1 MGKEY
6 KEIVNND
13 NLSMVINNLPELYDN
28 YDNSMIDN
36 LTTIYKNVKTL
47 GYNPVK
53 YKYGNRRKSGRMYPI
68 SSVVGCQPL
77 PRVIRNSI
85 MVDYVE
91 LDIKSAQP
99 TFLINL
105 MEQHDTQTPKLKY
118 FIDNK
123 NKLTKDKPQ
132 YKQCVSSL
140 CNSDF
145 TTKIYKSITN
155 VPSWLIELK
164 DELIN
169 VIHPKIKEIFKE
181 QYSSI
186 HKTNAIGTLIYNLY
200 CDKEEAW
207 RNDMLWFMEH
217 RSPKIETK
225 NIMLNHDGI
234 YVNKNAITNEGFE
247 NLQKFLMER
256 HKITLSKKELTDTL
270 DLSGY
275 EPNDIDCDEDDD
287 EQNRDRKCADAF
299 LEYLIECGHDFVKD
313 KSHGGSKCWW
323 FNSDEGL
330 WYDLSI
336 SSLKDDLKNNMYYC
350 KRLDEKYRTMNAQ
363 QNQILSQLNSIIKPY
378 EPKGDMISFE
388 NFKVMSS
395 KYKLPFLNGIW
406 DFEKSELTEYT
417 KDSFFTYKIQFNID
431 PTFEILEHDKE
442 LKEKVDNTLVKGF
455 LGTEAEQQY
464 WLHILGRSICGAIDD
479 KVVYCCIGKG
489 NSGKGVWATLLNGIL
504 GSYASTFNSGGL
516 DDSQYKGDLDKAM
529 SWVVGKR
536 HSRISMCSE
545 LQDGMT
551 ASCELLKKL
560 VSGGDTISGRLLHG
574 NTMEYVPQ
582 TTYFLFLNDWFNKI
596 TKVDDE
602 LKRRLR
608 FIEPPF
614 NYYMPT
620 EYEKKK
626 HLPNVRPADP
636 YVKDWISTKKVREY
650 VLHLIL
656 KSYKHETPTEPECC
670 KTLFNDYIDDTDL
683 GSLISQYINFTNDH
697 KSDYLQIDKVKKH
710 ITQNID
716 QCKNLTGKYI
726 KTELLKLGAK
736 YTNKRYGGTTA
747 TSYTGIKLIKPVED
761 DDNFMFQQD
770 NKYDSDADL

>member
-6 KEIVNND
+6 KELINND
-13 NLSMVINNLPELYDN
+13 NLSIVINNLPELYDN

-36 LTTIYKNVKTL
+36 LTKVYKNVRTL

-53 YKYGNRRKSGRMYPI
+53 YKYGSRRKSGRLYPI
-68 SSVVGCQPL
+68 SSAVGCQPL
-77 PRVIRNSI
+77 PRIIRNTI
-85 MVDYVE
+85 MVDYCE

-99 TFLINL
+99 TFLFNL
-105 MEQHDTQTPKLKY
+105 MEQYNTDTPKLKY

-123 NKLTKDKPQ
+123 QKLTKDKPE

-145 TTKIYKSITN
+145 ITKIYKELKN

-164 DELIN
+164 DELSN
-169 VIHPKIKEIFKE
+169 VIHPKIKDLFKE

-207 RNDMLWFMEH
+207 RNDLLWFMEH
-217 RSPKIETK
+217 RSPKVDTK
-225 NIMLNHDGI
+225 NIMINHDGI
-234 YVNKNAITNEGFE
+234 YVPNDAISKEALT
-247 NLQKFLMER
+247 NLQQFLLDR
-256 HKITLSKKELTDTL
+256 HKIIIVKKELNDKL
-270 DLSGY
+270 DISGY
-275 EPNDIDCDEDDD
+275 EPADIDIDDDDD
-287 EQNRDRKCADAF
+287 ELMNDRECCVAF
-299 LEYLIECGHDFVKD
+299 LEYLTECGHHFISEDD
-313 KSHGGSKCWW
+313 SENSKCWW
-323 FNSDEGL
+323 FNGDKGL
-330 WYDLSI
+330 WYDLSF
-336 SSLKDDLKNNMYYC
+336 SSLKDKLKYHMYFC
-350 KRLDEKYRTMNAQ
+350 KRLDKKYRTMNAQ
-363 QNQILSQLNSIIKPY
+363 QNQILSVMNTVIPEY
-378 EPKGDMISFE
+378 EPIGDMTNFD

-406 DFEKSELTEYT
+406 DFDLGELIPYS

-431 PTFEILEHDKE
+431 PTFDILNKDKE
-442 LKEKVDNTLVKGF
+442 LKTKVDNVLIKGF
-455 LGTEAEQQY
+455 LATEAEQKY
-464 WLHILGRSICGAIDD
+464 WLHLLGRGMCGAVDD
-479 KVVYCCIGKG
+479 KLMYCCIGKG

-504 GSYASTFNSGGL
+504 GQYVSTFNSGGL

-529 SWVVGKR
+529 CWIVAKR
-536 HSRISMCSE
+536 HSRLSICSE

-551 ASCELLKKL
+551 ASCELIKKL
-560 VSGGDTISGRLLHG
+560 VSGGDIISGRVLHKS
-574 NTMEYVPQ
+574 TMEYVPQ

-608 FIEPPF
+608 FIEPPY
-614 NYYMPT
+614 NYYLPT
-620 EYEKKK
+620 EYELKK
-626 HLPNVRPADP
+626 HLPNVRQADP
-636 YVKDWISTKKVREY
+636 YVKDWISTKKVKEY

-656 KSYKHETPTEPECC
+656 KNYKHSIPVEPDCC
-670 KTLFNDYIDDTDL
+670 KSLFDEYIDDTDL
-683 GSLISQYINFTNDH
+683 GKLIGEYVSFTLDH
-697 KSDYLQIDKVKKH
+697 KKDYLQVDKVKKH
-710 ITQNID
+710 ITQNIE

-726 KTELLKLGAK
+726 KMELLKLGAK

-747 TSYTGIKLIKPVED
+747 ASYTGIKLIRPN
-761 DDNFMFQQD
+761 DDNEYTTD